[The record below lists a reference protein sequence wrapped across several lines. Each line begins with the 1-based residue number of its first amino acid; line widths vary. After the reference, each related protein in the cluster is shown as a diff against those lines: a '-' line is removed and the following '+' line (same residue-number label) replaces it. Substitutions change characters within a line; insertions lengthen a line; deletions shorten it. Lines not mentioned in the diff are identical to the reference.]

1 MVDIEDVLE
10 KSDVFQSIVTDAL
23 RTPTPKVRRLADL
36 EVRIALR
43 YFHKL
48 IESEQKGR
56 TKDYWLEADHLEFKT
71 AIELGLV
78 EQGPEAERA
87 ERVVHYLS
95 STQYGRTIYDQIK
108 ETGYDFAMPKKGFS
122 SIH

>member
-23 RTPTPKVRRLADL
+23 KTSKVRRLADL
-36 EVRIALR
+36 EARTALR
-43 YFHKL
+43 YLHKVM
-48 IESEQKGR
+48 ESEWKGR
-56 TKDYWLEADHLEFKT
+56 KEDYWLEAGHLEFKT

-87 ERVVHYLS
+87 GRVVHYLS
-95 STQYGRTIYDQIK
+95 STQYGQTIYNQIK
-108 ETGYDFAMPKKGFS
+108 ETGYDFAMPEKGFA

>member
-1 MVDIEDVLE
+1 MEHIEDVL
-10 KSDVFQSIVTDAL
+10 KNSDVFQSIVTDAL
-23 RTPTPKVRRLADL
+23 ITPKVRRLADL

-48 IESEQKGR
+48 IESERAGR
-56 TKDYWLEADHLEFKT
+56 TKDYFTECDGREFET

-78 EQGPEAERA
+78 EEGHKAERA
-87 ERVVHYLS
+87 GRVVHYLS
-95 STQYGRTIYDQIK
+95 STQYGQSIYAGIK
-108 ETGYDFAMPKKGFS
+108 KTGYDFAMPKKGFS